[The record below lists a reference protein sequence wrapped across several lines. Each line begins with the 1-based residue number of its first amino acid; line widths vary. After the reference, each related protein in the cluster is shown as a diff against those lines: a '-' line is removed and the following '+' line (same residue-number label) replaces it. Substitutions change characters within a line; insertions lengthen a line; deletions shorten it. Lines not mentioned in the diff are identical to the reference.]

1 MVITCS
7 VRKGTSPGMKR
18 SLAGACPNVLV
29 VVASTEVR
37 YALCICGRHVVVRT
51 LLGPAVRQT
60 VQVCTLHVGVGKL
73 HLVKE
78 MRRYDSYN
86 IANVVDS
93 MSVAVVCCILVYTHV
108 YFVILTS
115 ICDIMSDILW

>member
-7 VRKGTSPGMKR
+7 VRKGTSPWMKR
-18 SLAGACPNVLV
+18 SLVGVYANVLV

-60 VQVCTLHVGVGKL
+60 VQVCTLHVGVG
-73 HLVKE
+73 
-78 MRRYDSYN
+78 S
-86 IANVVDS
+86 
-93 MSVAVVCCILVYTHV
+93 CIWSKKCDDMTH
-108 YFVILTS
+108 ITSRMWLTA
-115 ICDIMSDILW
+115 CP